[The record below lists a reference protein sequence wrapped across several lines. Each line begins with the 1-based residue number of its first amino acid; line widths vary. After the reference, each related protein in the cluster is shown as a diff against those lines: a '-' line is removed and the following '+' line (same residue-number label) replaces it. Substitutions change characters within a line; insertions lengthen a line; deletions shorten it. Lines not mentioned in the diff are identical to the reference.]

1 MGLCWRHR
9 EYMHCTYCMQDM
21 VPYCMFSNT
30 DRLPGKTDTKLK
42 KKEASM
48 TRLTDEWSLSGGNGK
63 RD

>member
-1 MGLCWRHR
+1 
-9 EYMHCTYCMQDM
+9 
-21 VPYCMFSNT
+21 MFSNT